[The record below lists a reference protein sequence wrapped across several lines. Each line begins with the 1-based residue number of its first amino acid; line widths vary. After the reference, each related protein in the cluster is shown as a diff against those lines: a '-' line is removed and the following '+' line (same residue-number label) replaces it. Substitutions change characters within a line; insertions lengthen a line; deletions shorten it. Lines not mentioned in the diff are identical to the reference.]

1 MQQTTK
7 TSFLK
12 TLLAARRQTRPAK
25 PLRELDRSLLGRVSG
40 GGAEPGPETPKGGW

>member
-1 MQQTTK
+1 MQQTPK

-12 TLLAARRQTRPAK
+12 SLLAARRPARPAR

-40 GGAEPGPETPKGGW
+40 GGAETPPESPKGGW